1 MPPVKKLITLVISLR
16 MLVQG
21 DDNLMRYVKTEVI
34 DWVGYM
40 LEFGFTSEAVYR
52 PTIFAAE
59 FCSNLV
65 YMCNKGLVFGPKV
78 GRVIAKLAYYINPP
92 LKVLPASIV
101 RGTALGL
108 YNACSCI
115 PPLRVYLDRLL
126 DLTDKVVP
134 HRTGFDEWKMKY
146 SMTEPV
152 PETEVT
158 LDLRYGWTGA
168 CQHVFKEGLENA
180 SLGCEFSHPLFD
192 LLCDRDT
199 AAPNAVYLNLE

>member
-1 MPPVKKLITLVISLR
+1 

-21 DDNLMRYVKTEVI
+21 DDNLMRYVKTDVI

-40 LEFGFTSEAVYR
+40 LEFGFNSEAVFR

-59 FCSNLV
+59 FCSILV
-65 YMCNKGLVFGPKV
+65 YMCSKGLVFGPMPGKV
-78 GRVIAKLAYYINPP
+78 MAKLGYYINPP
-92 LKVLPASIV
+92 FGIQPASIV

-146 SMTEPV
+146 SMVEPV
-152 PETEVT
+152 PETEIT
-158 LDLRYGWTGA
+158 LDYRYGWTGA
-168 CQHVFKEGLENA
+168 CQHLFKEGLNSA
-180 SLGCEFSHPLFD
+180 FLGCEFSHPLFN

-199 AAPNAVYLNLE
+199 LAPNAVYIGLSE